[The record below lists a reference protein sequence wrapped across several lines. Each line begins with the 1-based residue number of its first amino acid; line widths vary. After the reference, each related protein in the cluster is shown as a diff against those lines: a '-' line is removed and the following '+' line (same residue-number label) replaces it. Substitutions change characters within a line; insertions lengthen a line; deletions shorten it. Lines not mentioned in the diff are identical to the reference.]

1 MPAHSPLITA
11 LRWALVT
18 RGPLSRVVA
27 CAVTPSSWGAGGQR
41 LLGAGLRGCCCGGG
55 QLGGGQT
62 AVKQQAVKQGVVA
75 GGAIK
80 GDQVEGGELV
90 LFIGRVEL
98 VVQYP
103 SRHAELAPQLAEVVT
118 PLEDVAGG
126 RKVVV

>member
-1 MPAHSPLITA
+1 LCGDAQQL
-11 LRWALVT
+11 
-18 RGPLSRVVA
+18 
-27 CAVTPSSWGAGGQR
+27 GAGGQR

-62 AVKQQAVKQGVVA
+62 AVKQQAVKQDVVA

-90 LFIGRVEL
+90 FLAGRIEL
-98 VVQYP
+98 VVQHTA
-103 SRHAELAPQLAEVVT
+103 RHAELAFQLADVVHT
-118 PLEDVAGG
+118 LEGVAGR